1 MISPLIFNLL
11 IILANANLPADLI
24 INIEWLFME
33 TLSILFVL
41 VLLLSLVI
49 QLWLSNRQTKA
60 VSQNRGSVPV
70 AFAEQITLQQ
80 HQKAADYT
88 KAKLR
93 VGKIELVYGAILL
106 LIWTLGGGLNWID
119 TFIRTYAYGDI
130 ISGLA
135 VFFGVMFISA
145 IIDLPFT
152 LYRTFKIEQR
162 FGFNRMTAAQFIK
175 DMIMQ
180 TILTLVL
187 AIPLVGGILWLM
199 EGVIEGASPFWW
211 IYVWAV
217 LLGFGLLISWIFP
230 TFIAPLFNKFTALE
244 DKALRERITTLMNRC
259 GFTSNGIFVMDGSKR
274 SSHGN
279 AYFTGLGKNK
289 RIVFFDTLLETL
301 DDNEVEAVLAHELGH
316 FKHHHVRKGLILNA
330 VITLVGLAILAWL
343 IKQDAFYQTL
353 GVDHASTY
361 MALIL
366 FSMVMP
372 LFSIYLQP
380 VMSFLSRKHEF
391 EADDFAAEQSQP
403 QTLITALVKLYRD
416 NANTLT
422 PDPLYSAFHDS
433 HPPAPVRVAH
443 LSAKIS

>member
-1 MISPLIFNLL
+1 METISTLF
-11 IILANANLPADLI
+11 ILA
-24 INIEWLFME
+24 
-33 TLSILFVL
+33 
-41 VLLLSLVI
+41 LLLSLI
-49 QLWLSNRQTKA
+49 LQLWLSNRQANA
-60 VSQNRGSVPV
+60 VASNRATVPD
-70 AFAEQITLQQ
+70 AFSEQISIEQ

-88 KAKLR
+88 RAKLQ
-93 VGKIELVYGAILL
+93 VNKIELIYGAILL
-106 LIWTLGGGLNWID
+106 LGWTLGGGLELMD
-119 TFIRTYAYGDI
+119 TFVRTYAYSEI
-130 ISGLA
+130 ITGLG
-135 VFFGVMFISA
+135 VIFGIMLISA

-162 FGFNRMTAAQFIK
+162 FGFNRMTVIQFIK
-175 DMIMQ
+175 DMLIQ

-187 AIPLVGGILWLM
+187 AVPLVGGILWLM
-199 EGVIEGASPFWW
+199 QDASPLWW
-211 IYVWAV
+211 VYVWAV
-217 LLGFGLLISWIFP
+217 LLSFGLLISWIFP
-230 TFIAPLFNKFTALE
+230 TFIAPLFNKFTPLE
-244 DKALRERITTLMNRC
+244 NEELRKRITSLMDRC
-259 GFTSNGIFVMDGSKR
+259 GFASNGIFVMDGSKR

-301 DDNEVEAVLAHELGH
+301 DANEVEAVLAHELGH

-330 VITLVGLAILAWL
+330 IITLVGLAILAWL
-343 IKQDAFYQTL
+343 IKQDAFYSAL
-353 GVDHASTY
+353 GVSHASTY

-372 LFSIYLQP
+372 LFSIYLTP
-380 VMSFLSRKHEF
+380 IMSYLSRKHEF

-403 QTLITALVKLYRD
+403 QTLIKALVKLYRD

-422 PDPLYSAFHDS
+422 PDSLYSAFHDS

>member
-1 MISPLIFNLL
+1 
-11 IILANANLPADLI
+11 
-24 INIEWLFME
+24 ME
-33 TLSILFVL
+33 TFSILFIVA
-41 VLLLSLVI
+41 LLLSLFV

-60 VSQNRGSVPV
+60 VSSNRSSVPD
-70 AFAEQITLQQ
+70 AFSEQITLEQ

-88 KAKLR
+88 IAKLS
-93 VGKIELVYGAILL
+93 VNKIELGYGALL
-106 LIWTLGGGLNWID
+106 LLAWTLGGGLEFID
-119 TFIRTYAYGDI
+119 TAVRTYEYSDI
-130 ISGLA
+130 VRGLI
-135 VFFGVMFISA
+135 VIFSIMFISA
-145 IIDLPFT
+145 VIDLPFT

-175 DMIMQ
+175 DMFTQ

-187 AIPLVGGILWLM
+187 AVPLVAGILWLM
-199 EGVIEGASPFWW
+199 QDASPLWW
-211 IYVWAV
+211 VYVWAM
-217 LLGFGLLISWIFP
+217 LLSFGLLISWIFP
-230 TFIAPLFNKFTALE
+230 TFIAPLFNKFMPLE
-244 DKALRERITTLMNRC
+244 NEELKERITTLMNRC
-259 GFTSNGIFVMDGSKR
+259 GFASNGIFVMDGSKR

-301 DDNEVEAVLAHELGH
+301 EPNEVEAVLAHELGH

-330 VITLVGLAILAWL
+330 IITLVGLAILAWL
-343 IKQDAFYQTL
+343 IKQDAFYTAL
-353 GVDHASTY
+353 GVSHASTY

-372 LFSIYLQP
+372 LLSVYLQP
-380 VMSFLSRKHEF
+380 AMSHLSRKHEF

-403 QTLITALVKLYRD
+403 QVLIKALVKLYRD

-422 PDPLYSAFHDS
+422 PDSLYSAFHDS

>member
-1 MISPLIFNLL
+1 
-11 IILANANLPADLI
+11 
-24 INIEWLFME
+24 ME
-33 TLSILFVL
+33 TFSILFVL
-41 VLLLSLVI
+41 ALLLSLFI
-49 QLWLSNRQTKA
+49 QLWLTKRQAKSVLINRD
-60 VSQNRGSVPV
+60 SVPD
-70 AFAEQITLQQ
+70 AFAAQITLEQ

-88 KAKLR
+88 TAKLSIN
-93 VGKIELVYGAILL
+93 KTELIYGSALL
-106 LIWTLGGGLNWID
+106 LVWTLGGGLDWVDSFVRN
-119 TFIRTYAYGDI
+119 YEQSEI
-130 ISGLA
+130 ITGLI
-135 VFFGVMFISA
+135 VIFGVMFISA

-162 FGFNRMTAAQFIK
+162 FGFNRMTAVQFMK
-175 DMIMQ
+175 DMITQ

-187 AIPLVGGILWLM
+187 AVPLIAGILWLM
-199 EGVIEGASPFWW
+199 QDASPLWW

-217 LLGFGLLISWIFP
+217 LLSFGLLISWIFP
-230 TFIAPLFNKFTALE
+230 TYIAPLFNKFTPLE
-244 DKALRERITTLMNRC
+244 NEELRERITTLMNRC
-259 GFTSNGIFVMDGSKR
+259 GFSSNGIFVMDGSKR

-301 DDNEVEAVLAHELGH
+301 EPNEVEAVLAHELGH

-343 IKQDAFYQTL
+343 IKQDAFYLAL
-353 GVDHASTY
+353 GVSNASTY

-372 LFSIYLQP
+372 LLSIYLQP
-380 VMSFLSRKHEF
+380 VMSYLSRKHEF

-403 QTLITALVKLYRD
+403 QILIKALVKLYRD

-422 PDPLYSAFHDS
+422 PDNLYSAFHDS

>member
-1 MISPLIFNLL
+1 MVI
-11 IILANANLPADLI
+11 
-24 INIEWLFME
+24 ME
-33 TLSILFVL
+33 TYSILFIL
-41 VLLLSLVI
+41 ALLLSLII

-60 VSQNRGSVPV
+60 IFLHRNTVPK
-70 AFAEQITLQQ
+70 AFAEHITLEQ
-80 HQKAADYT
+80 HQKAADYST
-88 KAKLR
+88 AKLAIN
-93 VGKIELVYGAILL
+93 KIELLFGAALL
-106 LIWTLGGGLNWID
+106 LAWTLGGGLELID
-119 TFIRTYAYGDI
+119 TFFRAQAYSDI
-130 ISGLA
+130 VTGLA
-135 VFFGVMFISA
+135 VIFGIMFISA

-175 DMIMQ
+175 DMLMQ
-180 TILTLVL
+180 TTLTLVL
-187 AIPLVGGILWLM
+187 AVPLVAGILWLM
-199 EGVIEGASPFWW
+199 QDASPFWW
-211 IYVWAV
+211 VYVWAV

-230 TFIAPLFNKFTALE
+230 TFIAPLFNKFMPLE
-244 DKALRERITTLMNRC
+244 NKELLERITALMTRC
-259 GFTSNGIFVMDGSKR
+259 GFASNGIFVMDGSKR

-301 DDNEVEAVLAHELGH
+301 DANEVEAVLAHELGH

-343 IKQDAFYQTL
+343 IKQEAFYHVL
-353 GVDHASTY
+353 GVSHASTY

-380 VMSFLSRKHEF
+380 VMSYLSRKHEF
-391 EADDFAAEQSQP
+391 EADDFAAEQSKP
-403 QTLITALVKLYRD
+403 ETLIKALVKLYRD

-422 PDPLYSAFHDS
+422 PDHLYSAFHDS

>member
-1 MISPLIFNLL
+1 MVI
-11 IILANANLPADLI
+11 
-24 INIEWLFME
+24 ME
-33 TLSILFVL
+33 TYSILFVL
-41 VLLLSLVI
+41 ALLLSLVV
-49 QLWLSNRQTKA
+49 QLWLSNRQSKA
-60 VSQNRGSVPV
+60 ISAHRSSVPG
-70 AFAEQITLQQ
+70 AFSQQITLEQ

-88 KAKLR
+88 SAKLAINK
-93 VGKIELVYGAILL
+93 VELFYGGILL
-106 LIWTLGGGLNWID
+106 LVWTLGGGLEWVDNFMRSLEYNEIV
-119 TFIRTYAYGDI
+119 T
-130 ISGLA
+130 GLA
-135 VFFGVMFISA
+135 VIFSVMFISA

-162 FGFNRMTAAQFIK
+162 FGFNRMTALQFIK
-175 DMIMQ
+175 DTLMQ
-180 TILTLVL
+180 TALTIVL
-187 AIPLVGGILWLM
+187 AAPLIAGILWLM
-199 EGVIEGASPFWW
+199 QDASPLWW
-211 IYVWAV
+211 VYVWAV

-230 TFIAPLFNKFTALE
+230 TFIAPLFNKFMPLE
-244 DKALRERITTLMNRC
+244 NKELKERITTLMDRC
-259 GFTSNGIFVMDGSKR
+259 GFASNGIFVMDGSKR

-301 DDNEVEAVLAHELGH
+301 EPTEVEAVLAHELGH

-330 VITLVGLAILAWL
+330 VITLVGLGILAWL
-343 IKQDAFYQTL
+343 IKQDAFYQAL
-353 GVDHASTY
+353 GVSHASNY
-361 MALIL
+361 MALVL

-403 QTLITALVKLYRD
+403 QTLIKALVKLYRD

>member
-1 MISPLIFNLL
+1 MVI
-11 IILANANLPADLI
+11 
-24 INIEWLFME
+24 ME
-33 TLSILFVL
+33 TFSILFVL
-41 VLLLSLVI
+41 ALLLSLFI
-49 QLWLSNRQTKA
+49 QLWLTNRQAKA
-60 VSQNRGSVPV
+60 IMINRDAVPD
-70 AFAEQITLQQ
+70 AFAEQITLEQ

-88 KAKLR
+88 TAKLTIN
-93 VGKIELVYGAILL
+93 KTELIYGAALL
-106 LIWTLGGGLNWID
+106 LVWTLGGGLDWID
-119 TFIRTYAYGDI
+119 SFIRNYAQSEI
-130 ISGLA
+130 ITGLI
-135 VFFGVMFISA
+135 VIFGVMFISA

-162 FGFNRMTAAQFIK
+162 FGFNRMTVVQFIK

-180 TILTLVL
+180 TLLTLVL
-187 AIPLVGGILWLM
+187 AVPLIAGILWLM
-199 EGVIEGASPFWW
+199 QDASPLWW

-217 LLGFGLLISWIFP
+217 LLSFGLLISWIFP
-230 TFIAPLFNKFTALE
+230 TFIAPLFNKFTPLE
-244 DKALRERITTLMNRC
+244 NEELRERITTLMNRC
-259 GFTSNGIFVMDGSKR
+259 GFASNGIFVMDGSKR

-301 DDNEVEAVLAHELGH
+301 EPNEVEAVLAHELGH

-343 IKQDAFYQTL
+343 IKQDAFYQAL
-353 GVDHASTY
+353 GVSNASTY

-372 LFSIYLQP
+372 LLSIYLQP
-380 VMSFLSRKHEF
+380 MMSYLSRKHEF

-403 QTLITALVKLYRD
+403 QTLIKALVKLYRD

-422 PDPLYSAFHDS
+422 PDNLYSAFHDS